1 MLTYNPLPQEKDKA
15 ILMAE
20 QATNLGDAL
29 GSIKPKVMSKTRLR
43 NALNLQVWEIIR
55 ALMIEQGASRRSKD
69 IPD

>member
-43 NALNLQVWEIIR
+43 NAPNLQVWEIIR
-55 ALMIEQGASRRSKD
+55 VLMIEQGASRRSKD